1 MIEEDSSV
9 LSTLHLGVS
18 LELEKLEKRIA
29 LYQRTKDNR
38 TLYCCVA
45 SWYRVQQNLLYL
57 AKRLY
62 PVHDTQACFQY
73 ETQKIQTVAYPIAFA
88 CGRAEAN
95 EEQIFSVVK
104 TDGGQNDGKA
114 TID

>member
-38 TLYCCVA
+38 TLYC
-45 SWYRVQQNLLYL
+45 
-57 AKRLY
+57 
-62 PVHDTQACFQY
+62 
-73 ETQKIQTVAYPIAFA
+73 
-88 CGRAEAN
+88 
-95 EEQIFSVVK
+95 
-104 TDGGQNDGKA
+104 
-114 TID
+114 